1 MNDESENDE
10 NDESFKLHR
19 IPLMQLVGDTIWRL
33 SESLVFHWNTKYFND
48 TIVNELETINIS
60 KFQDIKGI

>member
-1 MNDESENDE
+1 MNDESK

-19 IPLMQLVGDTIWRL
+19 IPLTQLVGDTIWKL
-33 SESLVFHWNTKYFND
+33 AESLVFHWNTKYFND
-48 TIVNELETINIS
+48 TITNVLKTINIS